1 LTSNLAGYTVAAML
15 VSTEQAL
22 TQPATATA
30 TAAGPV
36 VVALRDAKT
45 DPAQPAAPSV
55 AAISSASRP
64 KRSANWPTKL
74 FNATL
79 NNVIFGIAVMAAIGI
94 YLALGSGLPDLR
106 GYFELQDL
114 AFFQTWVLKLL
125 MGLLVATLITVTWL
139 RIPFTPPRY
148 GVWLVHAG
156 IITLVFGTSFYYGHK
171 VEGLTRVPIGQ
182 TVGHFYDT
190 EERSL
195 YARIDSRTSEPLPLT
210 GMPRFHA
217 YNPTLGNAQY
227 LANVLRPGDADD
239 SPLFV
244 TLDPQSGQPAERSL
258 TQELGIKDLSLQ
270 VLEYYPYAELRRTF
284 EQDASG
290 TLSGVQVTFTD
301 AAGLNAMNDPHAGIA
316 GAPQLAAADSEQAP
330 AIWLVASDPGSSF
343 VDLGGV
349 EIEHRDIPHPVSL
362 TALQAAVASPHQ
374 LDIKVGSY
382 AKTLSV
388 EVDKSYTL
396 GDTGYRLDVQAFD
409 PAFPMSGTGELVPVL
424 TFLVHSQAPAPV
436 REFRRM
442 VLGGKST
449 QTDFTLDPTAAA
461 PMGKR
466 QKEPIDKNLNILY
479 TLSDPQQFMP
489 INGSEKHTFVTTTDG
504 NGPHLYDVVSRLN
517 GPGQVTEIPNGTG
530 DVQMH
535 VPGSE
540 SAPFAPFAG
549 PMASAANPPAQPA
562 VMRISVRRADH
573 LVKTVRVAEVP
584 SVQRDRD
591 RGAVGI
597 DQIMKVRVASGDW
610 HQDVFV
616 PYAEYALEDLW
627 EEPTTS
633 DQVLVPGAR
642 QSFTLRLGQTARNLP
657 ALLTVSHFEA
667 IPYDGARKSGSQ
679 IMRDFRSTVE
689 IEDRDTGEKTTGVA
703 HLNHPVY
710 FASGAWLFFQAQWDP
725 QGQRFT
731 VLGVGNR
738 PGVTIMIAGCVMICI
753 GLLYAFYVK
762 PIVIARMKKNAL
774 RRAGLIRSQ
783 GRGGEAALV

>member
-1 LTSNLAGYTVAAML
+1 ML
-15 VSTEQAL
+15 VSSEQAL
-22 TQPATATA
+22 TQPAAAAA

-45 DPAQPAAPSV
+45 NPAQSAAPDV
-55 AAISSASRP
+55 AAISPASRAKP
-64 KRSANWPTKL
+64 SANWPTKL

-94 YLALGSGLPDLR
+94 YLALGSGLPELR

-210 GMPRFHA
+210 GLPRFHA
-217 YNPTLGNAQY
+217 YNPTLGNAGY
-227 LANVLRPGDADD
+227 LANVLRPTDPDD

-258 TQELGIKDLSLQ
+258 AQELGVNDLRLQ

-290 TLSGVQVTFTD
+290 TLSGVQVSFTD
-301 AAGLNAMNDPHAGIA
+301 AAGFNAMNDPHAGVA
-316 GAPQLAAADSEQAP
+316 GAPQLAPAEGEEAP

-362 TALQAAVASPHQ
+362 AALQAAVASPHQ

-388 EVDKSYTL
+388 EVGKSYVL

-409 PAFPMSGTGELVPVL
+409 PAFPMSGTGEVVPVL
-424 TFLVHSQAPAPV
+424 TLMVHSQAPAPV

-442 VLGGKST
+442 VLGGKSI
-449 QTDFTLDPTAAA
+449 QTDFKLDSTAAA

-466 QKEPIDKNLNILY
+466 QKEPIDKNLAILY

-489 INGSEKHTFVTTTDG
+489 INGSEKHTFVTTTDAT
-504 NGPHLYDVVSRLN
+504 GPHLYDVVSRLN
-517 GPGQVTEIPNGTG
+517 GPGEVTEIPNGTG
-530 DVQMH
+530 DVQMQ

-549 PMASAANPPAQPA
+549 PMANAAANPPAQPA

-573 LVKTVRVAEVP
+573 LVKIVRVAEVP

-616 PYAEYALEDLW
+616 PYAQYALEDLW

-679 IMRDFRSTVE
+679 IMRDFRSTIE

-738 PGVTIMIAGCVMICI
+738 PGVTVMIAGCVMICI
-753 GLLYAFYVK
+753 GLLYAFYAK
-762 PIVIARMKKNAL
+762 PIVIAQMKKKAL
-774 RRAGLIRSQ
+774 RRFSASAGALAA
-783 GRGGEAALV
+783 GPGEGALV

>member
-1 LTSNLAGYTVAAML
+1 
-15 VSTEQAL
+15 
-22 TQPATATA
+22 
-30 TAAGPV
+30 
-36 VVALRDAKT
+36 
-45 DPAQPAAPSV
+45 
-55 AAISSASRP
+55 
-64 KRSANWPTKL
+64 
-74 FNATL
+74 
-79 NNVIFGIAVMAAIGI
+79 
-94 YLALGSGLPDLR
+94 
-106 GYFELQDL
+106 
-114 AFFQTWVLKLL
+114 
-125 MGLLVATLITVTWL
+125 
-139 RIPFTPPRY
+139 
-148 GVWLVHAG
+148 
-156 IITLVFGTSFYYGHK
+156 
-171 VEGLTRVPIGQ
+171 
-182 TVGHFYDT
+182 
-190 EERSL
+190 
-195 YARIDSRTSEPLPLT
+195 
-210 GMPRFHA
+210 MPRFHA

-388 EVDKSYTL
+388 EVGKSYTL